1 MYFQDEA
8 SIQYAPT
15 ITRMW
20 GKKGKQPKIST
31 PGGRKRQ
38 PLSGA
43 VDPIHGKV
51 CIALAKSLK
60 SEAFIEFLDG
70 LLARNRGKKVILYTD
85 NAKAHHS
92 KKVKEWLE
100 AREDYLEVIY
110 LPKYS
115 PDWNPQEAIWKKFR
129 KAVTHNTFFRS
140 FKEFQR
146 AIVKYFMKLKKP
158 SLEIISLCKY
168 EKLFNTL

>member
-1 MYFQDEA
+1 
-8 SIQYAPT
+8 
-15 ITRMW
+15 MW
-20 GKKGKQPKIST
+20 GKKGKQPRIPT

-43 VDPIHGKV
+43 VDPVHGTV
-51 CIALAKSLK
+51 CVAFAKSLK

-70 LLARNRGKKVILYTD
+70 LLARNPDKKIVLYTD

-92 KKVKEWLE
+92 KKVKSYLDTCKEVLE
-100 AREDYLEVIY
+100 INY

-115 PDWNPQEAIWKKFR
+115 PDWNPQEAIWRKFR
-129 KAVTHNTFFRS
+129 KAVTHNTFFGS
-140 FKEFQR
+140 FIEFQR
-146 AIVKYFMKLKKP
+146 AIVNHFRKVKLP

-168 EKLFNTL
+168 GKLFISL